1 MLAQAGDAVMN
12 KILALVDGSIYS
24 ASVCEHAAWLA
35 GRLEAP
41 VELLHVLGRREA
53 PGGTDLSG
61 AVGLGA
67 RTTLLQKLATL
78 DEERSKL
85 VAERGRAILDD
96 ARALVESAGL
106 KGVTTRLRHGDLVEE
121 VAAQEAAASMI
132 VIGKRGA
139 AADFARG
146 HLGSN
151 LERVVR
157 ASHRPVVV
165 ASRAFRPIA
174 KVLIAYDGSASGAR
188 VVAHVATSPV
198 YAGLPV
204 RLVTVGRGAEGLAAL
219 DAAGAKLRAAG
230 LEVET
235 RQVQGQPDKVLAAMV
250 EAEPFDLL
258 VMGAYGH
265 SRVRSLIIGSTTTEM
280 LRSCRVPVVLLR

>member
-1 MLAQAGDAVMN
+1 MD
-12 KILALVDGSIYS
+12 KILALVDGSIYA
-24 ASVCEHAAWLA
+24 ASVCDHAAWLA
-35 GRLEAP
+35 GRLGAP

-53 PGGTDLSG
+53 PGEKDLSG

-67 RTTLLQKLATL
+67 RSSILEKLATL

-96 ARALVESAGL
+96 ARALIEKSGL
-106 KGVTTRLRHGDLVEE
+106 EGVTTRLRHGDLIEE
-121 VAAQEAAASMI
+121 VAAQEGAASLI

-139 AADFARG
+139 AADFAHG

-151 LERVVR
+151 LERIVR

-174 KVLIAYDGSASGAR
+174 KVLIAYDGGASAAR
-188 VVAHVATSPV
+188 IIDHVATSPI

-204 RLVTVGRGAEGLAAL
+204 RLVTVGGGAEVLAGLES
-219 DAAGAKLRAAG
+219 AGERLRAAG
-230 LEVET
+230 LEAET
-235 RQVQGQPDKVLAAMV
+235 LQVQGQPDKALGAMV
-250 EAEPFDLL
+250 EAEHFDML

-280 LRSCRVPVVLLR
+280 VRSCKVPVVLLR